1 MADKT
6 ESYSHWNL
14 FKTIMAGVVTPIVTA
29 AATAYFAASFAAK
42 QEAAKSQETIQVWL
56 RAEELY
62 RRRLEEKSRQVP
74 GAPQL
79 DQRQVIERVIQD
91 WQQEREP
98 LRMTSSPVADPENPD
113 AAAAIERWAN
123 TKR

>member
-14 FKTIMAGVVTPIVTA
+14 FKTIMTGVVTPIVTA
-29 AATAYFAASFAAK
+29 AATAYFAASFAVK
-42 QEAAKSQETIQVWL
+42 QEAAKSQGTIQVWL

-62 RRRLEEKSRQVP
+62 RRRLEEKAQTP
-74 GAPQL
+74 DAPQL
-79 DQRQVIERVIQD
+79 DQRQVIEQVIQD
-91 WQQEREP
+91 WRQEREP
-98 LRMTSSPVADPENPD
+98 LRMTSSPVADPENPL
-113 AAAAIERWAN
+113 AADAIERWAN

>member
-62 RRRLEEKSRQVP
+62 RRRLEERTRVP

-79 DQRQVIERVIQD
+79 DQRQMIERVVQD

-98 LRMTSSPVADPENPD
+98 LRMASSPVADPENPI
-113 AAAAIERWAN
+113 AADAIEQWAN